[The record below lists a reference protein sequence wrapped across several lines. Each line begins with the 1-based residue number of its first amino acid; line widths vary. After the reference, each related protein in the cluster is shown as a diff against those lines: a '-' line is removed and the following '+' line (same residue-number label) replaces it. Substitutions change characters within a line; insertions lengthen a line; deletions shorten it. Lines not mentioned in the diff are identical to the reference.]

1 MFKKLLIA
9 NRGEI
14 AVRIARTCRDLG
26 ISTVVVYEVGDMGAL
41 HVRLADEAFM
51 LTSDQGYRDPQE
63 LLAVARRSSADVI
76 HPGYGLVSEDVGF
89 EQACEAAGITP
100 IGPGSGPL
108 AQVRDRVQAI
118 ARVGAAGLPTTQP
131 SSRSFAPEDG
141 AALLAEADQLG
152 YPLVVKSCAG
162 GRGRGT
168 AIARTADD
176 LLAVVRRS
184 SAQAQAAYRDG
195 RIYLEAAILPSR
207 YIEVPIL
214 GDVYGNVIHMGDCD
228 GSIQRNTRKVV
239 TEAPAPGLSSSD
251 REAIWQSAVSI
262 ARLFAL
268 RGACTIEFVV
278 DSAGR
283 HFFTEVKP
291 RIQVEHLVTEMI
303 SRIDVV
309 REQIRI
315 AAGLPLERS
324 QDQVHLDGH
333 AIFCRINAEDPWHGY
348 LPSPGRISSFQLPGG
363 PNVRVDTYA
372 YAGAEVPVRYDS
384 LLAKLVVWGATRE
397 ETIQRTQ
404 RALQEIR
411 IGGIQTNL
419 SLIRLIIAH
428 EEFVSG
434 SYTTEFSRVRLLDAL
449 PLPPPERLR
458 DLAAIAALAFLQ
470 HTQTAHPAIP
480 QAYTSGWHRESRR
493 LPD

>member
-26 ISTVVVYEVGDMGAL
+26 ITTVAVYEAGDMGAL

-51 LTSDQGYRDPQE
+51 LTSAQGYRDPDE
-63 LLAVARRSSADVI
+63 LLAVARRSGVDVI
-76 HPGYGLVSEDVGF
+76 HPGYGLISEDVGF
-89 EQACEAAGITP
+89 EQACEGAGITP
-100 IGPGSGPL
+100 IGPGSGLL
-108 AQVRDRVQAI
+108 AQVRDKIEAI
-118 ARVGAAGLPTTQP
+118 ARVRATGILTTR
-131 SSRSFAPEDG
+131 SSLRSFSLEEG
-141 AALLAEADQLG
+141 AALLAEAEELG
-152 YPLVVKSCAG
+152 YPLVVKSYAG

-168 AIARTADD
+168 ALAHTAHD
-176 LLAVVRRS
+176 LLEVVRRS
-184 SAQAQAAYRDG
+184 SAQAQAAYRNG
-195 RIYLEAAILPSR
+195 QIYLEAAILPSR

-214 GDVYGNVIHMGDCD
+214 GDVYGNIIHMGDRD

-239 TEAPAPGLSSSD
+239 TEAPAPSLSSSD
-251 REAIWQSAVSI
+251 REAIWQSAVTI

-303 SRIDVV
+303 SRIDVI

-315 AAGLPLERS
+315 AAGLPLERN
-324 QDQVHLDGH
+324 QDQVRLDGH

-348 LPSPGRISSFQLPGG
+348 LPSPGRISSFHLPGG

-384 LLAKLVVWGATRE
+384 LLAKLVVWGTTRE
-397 ETIQRTQ
+397 ETLHRTQ
-404 RALQEIR
+404 RALQELR

-419 SLIRLIIAH
+419 SLLRLIVAH
-428 EEFVSG
+428 EEFISG
-434 SYTTEFSRVRLLDAL
+434 SYTTEFSRVRLMNAR
-449 PLPPPERLR
+449 PPDDRLR

-470 HTQTAHPAIP
+470 HRRTDHPTIP
-480 QAYTSGWHRESRR
+480 EAYTNGWHRESRR
-493 LPD
+493 LPH

>member
-14 AVRIARTCRDLG
+14 AVRIVRTCRDLG
-26 ISTVVVYEVGDMGAL
+26 ITTVAVYEAGDMGAL
-41 HVRLADEAFM
+41 HVRLADEAFL
-51 LTSDQGYRDPQE
+51 LTSAQGYRDPDE
-63 LLAVARRSSADVI
+63 LLAVARRSGVDVI
-76 HPGYGLVSEDVGF
+76 HPGYGLISEDVGF
-89 EQACEAAGITP
+89 EQACEEAGIAP
-100 IGPGSGPL
+100 IGPGSALL
-108 AQVRDRVQAI
+108 AQVRDKIQAI
-118 ARVGAAGLPTTQP
+118 AQVRTAGIPTTHP
-131 SSRSFAPEDG
+131 SSRSFSPEDG
-141 AALLAEADQLG
+141 AALLAEAEELG
-152 YPLVVKSCAG
+152 YPLVVKSYAG

-168 AIARTADD
+168 ALARTAHD
-176 LLAVVRRS
+176 LLEVVHRS
-184 SAQAQAAYRDG
+184 SAQAQAAYRNG
-195 RIYLEAAILPSR
+195 QIYLEAAILPSR

-214 GDVYGNVIHMGDCD
+214 GDVYGNIIHMGDRD

-239 TEAPAPGLSSSD
+239 TEAPAPSLSSSE
-251 REAIWQSAVSI
+251 REAIWQSAVTI

-268 RGACTIEFVV
+268 RGACTIEFIV

-303 SRIDVV
+303 SRIDLV

-348 LPSPGRISSFQLPGG
+348 LPSPGRISSFHLPGG
-363 PNVRVDTYA
+363 PSVRVDTYA

-397 ETIQRTQ
+397 ETLHRTQ
-404 RALQEIR
+404 RALQELR

-419 SLIRLIIAH
+419 SLLRLIVAH
-428 EEFVSG
+428 EEFVRG
-434 SYTTEFSRVRLLDAL
+434 TYTTEFSRVHLMDAR
-449 PLPPPERLR
+449 PPDERLR

-470 HTQTAHPAIP
+470 HTRTAHPAIP
-480 QAYTSGWHRESRR
+480 EAYTSGWHRESRR
-493 LPD
+493 LPH

>member
-26 ISTVVVYEVGDMGAL
+26 ITTVAVYEVGDMGAL
-41 HVRLADEAFM
+41 HVRLADEAFL
-51 LTSDQGYRDPQE
+51 LTSAQGYRDPDE
-63 LLAVARRSSADVI
+63 LLAVARRSGVDVI
-76 HPGYGLVSEDVGF
+76 HPGYGLISEDVGF
-89 EQACEAAGITP
+89 EQACEEAGIAP
-100 IGPGSGPL
+100 IGPGSALL
-108 AQVRDRVQAI
+108 AQVRDKIEAVAQVRT
-118 ARVGAAGLPTTQP
+118 AGIPTTHP
-131 SSRSFAPEDG
+131 SSRSFSPEDG
-141 AALLAEADQLG
+141 AALLAEAEELG
-152 YPLVVKSCAG
+152 YPLVVKSYAG

-168 AIARTADD
+168 ALARTAHD
-176 LLAVVRRS
+176 LLEVVHRS
-184 SAQAQAAYRDG
+184 SAQAQAAYRNG
-195 RIYLEAAILPSR
+195 QIYLEAAILPSR

-214 GDVYGNVIHMGDCD
+214 GDVYGNIIHMGDRD

-239 TEAPAPGLSSSD
+239 TEAPAPSLSSSD
-251 REAIWQSAVSI
+251 REAIWQSAVTI

-268 RGACTIEFVV
+268 RGACTIEFIV

-348 LPSPGRISSFQLPGG
+348 LPSPGRISSFHLPGG
-363 PNVRVDTYA
+363 PSVRVDTYA

-384 LLAKLVVWGATRE
+384 LLAKLVVWGTTRE
-397 ETIQRTQ
+397 ETLHRTQ
-404 RALQEIR
+404 RALQELC

-419 SLIRLIIAH
+419 SLLRLIVAH
-428 EEFVSG
+428 EEFVRG
-434 SYTTEFSRVRLLDAL
+434 TYTTEFSRVHLMDAR
-449 PLPPPERLR
+449 PPDVRLR

-470 HTQTAHPAIP
+470 HTRTAHPAIP
-480 QAYTSGWHRESRR
+480 EAYTSGWHRESRR
-493 LPD
+493 LPH